1 MNFEMRIADVFKL
14 SSGYI
19 VFVGQIVGSNDLIK
33 SGQKAKLLVDDSFHQ
48 CIEIHG
54 EWKGNSIHPQGYRSI
69 STLEAVEI
77 TSEFVK
83 NHNCVLVSV

>member
-1 MNFEMRIADVFKL
+1 MDFEMRIADVFKL

-19 VFVGQIVGSNDLIK
+19 IFVGKIVGTNNLIK
-33 SGQKAKLLVDDSFHQ
+33 SGQKAKLLVDDLFYQ

-54 EWKGNSIHPQGYRSI
+54 EWKANSVHPQGYRSI

-83 NHNCVLVSV
+83 DHNCVLVSV